1 MLLKQER
8 TVARATLGRLPEYL
22 RYLKSMYPESKTV
35 SATAI
40 SKALGYGEV
49 QVRKDLNAVCG
60 AGKPK
65 IGYVTEELIRA
76 IEEHL
81 AGGDFSRV
89 VIVGAGKLGGA
100 LLDYDGFRSF
110 GLEVVAGF
118 DSSAE
123 KCGLSARGK
132 QILPVDRLEDYCHTE
147 GISIGVITVPKAA
160 AQDVCDRLVRAG
172 IRAIWN
178 FSSVHLKV
186 PENVI
191 LQNENLALSL
201 AHMHLLVGQT
211 QR

>member
-22 RYLKSMYPESKTV
+22 KYLRNTETERETV
-35 SATAI
+35 SATII

-49 QVRKDLNAVCG
+49 QVRKDLSVVCG
-60 AGKPK
+60 AGKPR

-81 AGGDFSRV
+81 AGSECSRV

-110 GLEVVAGF
+110 GIEVVAAF
-118 DSSAE
+118 DADGAKCGSSA
-123 KCGLSARGK
+123 KGK
-132 QILPVDRLEDYCHTE
+132 PILPVSQLEEFCRAE
-147 GISIGVITVPKAA
+147 SIRIGVITVPKGS

-172 IRAIWN
+172 VRAIWN

-186 PENVI
+186 PEDVL

-201 AHMHLLVGQT
+201 AHMHLLIGQT

>member
-1 MLLKQER
+1 MKQER

-22 RYLKSMYPESKTV
+22 RYLRNTDPEMKTV

-49 QVRKDLNAVCG
+49 QVRKDLSAVCG

-65 IGYVTEELIRA
+65 IGYVTEELIHA
-76 IEEHL
+76 IEQCLSGGEH
-81 AGGDFSRV
+81 SRV

-110 GLEVVAGF
+110 GMEIVAAF
-118 DSSAE
+118 DSDE
-123 KCGLSARGK
+123 GKCGKSPTGKDILSITQMEA
-132 QILPVDRLEDYCHTE
+132 YCRE
-147 GISIGVITVPKAA
+147 QEVRIGVIAVPKKA
-160 AQDVCDRLVRAG
+160 AQEVCDRLVCAG
-172 IRAIWN
+172 VRAIWN
-178 FSSVHLKV
+178 FSSAQLKV
-186 PENVI
+186 PEDVL

-201 AHMHLLVGQT
+201 AHMHFLLAQT

>member
-1 MLLKQER
+1 MKQER

-22 RYLKSMYPESKTV
+22 KYLRNTDPETKTV

-49 QVRKDLNAVCG
+49 QVRKDLSAVCG

-76 IEEHL
+76 IEQYLSGGEH
-81 AGGDFSRV
+81 SRV

-100 LLDYDGFRSF
+100 LLDYDGFCSF
-110 GLEVVAGF
+110 GMEIVAAF
-118 DSSAE
+118 DSDE
-123 KCGLSARGK
+123 GKCGQSPTGKDILSIA
-132 QILPVDRLEDYCHTE
+132 QLETYCRE
-147 GISIGVITVPKAA
+147 QGVRIGVIAVPKKA
-160 AQDVCDRLVRAG
+160 AQEVCDRLVCAG
-172 IRAIWN
+172 VRAIWN
-178 FSSVHLKV
+178 FSTAHLKV
-186 PENVI
+186 PADVL

-201 AHMHLLVGQT
+201 AHMHFMLSQT

>member
-1 MLLKQER
+1 MREKQ

-22 RYLKSMYPESKTV
+22 RYLRSTYPESKTV

-40 SKALGYGEV
+40 SRALGYGEV

-81 AGGDFSRV
+81 AGGDCSRV

-110 GLEVVAGF
+110 GLDVVAAF
-118 DSSAE
+118 DSDSD
-123 KCGLSARGK
+123 KCGKSAK
-132 QILPVDRLEDYCHTE
+132 DKPILPVDRLEDYCRTE
-147 GISIGVITVPKAA
+147 GIRIGVITVPKAA

-186 PENVI
+186 PEDVL

-201 AHMHLLVGQT
+201 AHMHLLIGQT